1 MSSDQILKASD
12 EAISQEV
19 RGETV
24 ILDFASEEYFS
35 LDEVGT
41 RVWQIIQTPTTRAS
55 LTEVLLREFDVDAV
69 TLNADLDELI
79 RRLVEEG
86 LVLCESSVE

>member
-1 MSSDQILKASD
+1 MEPQQILKAS
-12 EAISQEV
+12 EQAISQEV

-41 RVWQIIQTPTTRAS
+41 RVWQIIQSPISRAEVAS
-55 LTEVLLREFDVDAV
+55 LLLQEFDVDAA
-69 TLNADLDELI
+69 TLNADLDELLE
-79 RRLVEEG
+79 RLVAEG
-86 LVLCESSVE
+86 LVHCESSGG